1 MKLNRNIIQ
10 LSLVSV
16 GIFLILGTYFLYPK
30 IKEKKFIQ
38 NETVVK
44 EQDVEKKTKD
54 SVFENVEYKG
64 IYNVNNSFTVKSKKA
79 KISDEDPNLVYLT
92 SMNVTFHMQDGKVI
106 NITSEKG
113 KYNKVTYDCFF
124 EDNVRATDSQ
134 TIIKADNLDLLSSE
148 DYANVYNN
156 VFLTSD
162 NGSLKADRIHYNFIK
177 KLYQVTMFDE
187 KTVKKKFR
195 IIKFK
200 SKPILS
206 VKNISK
212 SFDSR
217 VILRKIDI
225 HLNKGEMLG
234 LLGSNGAGKS
244 TFMNIV
250 LGLLKCDFGD
260 IFLGN
265 TKLTNLAIHQRSKL
279 GIAYLPQQTSIFR
292 GLTVYE
298 NLLAIAQIAIKK
310 NAEQKEIVEK
320 LMAEFSITHLR
331 DVKATAL
338 SGGERRR
345 TEIAR
350 CLINNP
356 KVLLLDEPFAGV
368 DLLSIQDIKGLLLKL
383 QARGCAVLVTD
394 HNASQLLSVVDR
406 AYVIANGIIVANGT
420 PRQIASNNEA
430 KKLYFGENFTY

>member
-1 MKLNRNIIQ
+1 MNNI
-10 LSLVSV
+10 
-16 GIFLILGTYFLYPK
+16 
-30 IKEKKFIQ
+30 
-38 NETVVK
+38 
-44 EQDVEKKTKD
+44 
-54 SVFENVEYKG
+54 
-64 IYNVNNSFTVKSKKA
+64 
-79 KISDEDPNLVYLT
+79 
-92 SMNVTFHMQDGKVI
+92 
-106 NITSEKG
+106 
-113 KYNKVTYDCFF
+113 
-124 EDNVRATDSQ
+124 
-134 TIIKADNLDLLSSE
+134 
-148 DYANVYNN
+148 
-156 VFLTSD
+156 
-162 NGSLKADRIHYNFIK
+162 
-177 KLYQVTMFDE
+177 
-187 KTVKKKFR
+187 KKFR

-206 VKNISK
+206 VKSISK

-217 VILRKIDI
+217 IILRKIDL

-250 LGLLKCDFGD
+250 LGILKCDFGD

-298 NLLAIAQIAIKK
+298 NLLAIAQIVIKK
-310 NAEQKEIVEK
+310 SADQKEMVEK

-331 DVKATAL
+331 DVRATAL

-356 KVLLLDEPFAGV
+356 KILLLDEPFAGV

-406 AYVIANGIIVANGT
+406 AYVIANGTIVANGT
-420 PRQIASNNEA
+420 PRQIVNTTEA
-430 KKLYFGENFTY
+430 KKLYFGEDFTI

>member
-1 MKLNRNIIQ
+1 M
-10 LSLVSV
+10 
-16 GIFLILGTYFLYPK
+16 
-30 IKEKKFIQ
+30 
-38 NETVVK
+38 
-44 EQDVEKKTKD
+44 
-54 SVFENVEYKG
+54 
-64 IYNVNNSFTVKSKKA
+64 
-79 KISDEDPNLVYLT
+79 T
-92 SMNVTFHMQDGKVI
+92 SI
-106 NITSEKG
+106 
-113 KYNKVTYDCFF
+113 
-124 EDNVRATDSQ
+124 
-134 TIIKADNLDLLSSE
+134 
-148 DYANVYNN
+148 
-156 VFLTSD
+156 
-162 NGSLKADRIHYNFIK
+162 
-177 KLYQVTMFDE
+177 
-187 KTVKKKFR
+187 KKFR

-200 SKPILS
+200 SKPLF
-206 VKNISK
+206 VAKNISK
-212 SFDSR
+212 SFGSR

-250 LGLLKCDFGD
+250 LGLLKSDFGD
-260 IFLGN
+260 IFLDN
-265 TKLTNLAIHQRSKL
+265 IKLTSLAIHERSKL

-298 NLLAIAQIAIKK
+298 NLLGIAQIVKK
-310 NAEQKEIVEK
+310 SSSEQKDAVEK

-356 KVLLLDEPFAGV
+356 KILLLDEPFAGV
-368 DLLSIQDIKGLLLKL
+368 DLLSIQDIKELLLKL

-406 AYVIANGIIVANGT
+406 AYVIANGTIVANGT
-420 PRQIASNNEA
+420 PRQIVNTTEA
-430 KKLYFGENFTY
+430 KKLYFGKDFTI

>member
-1 MKLNRNIIQ
+1 MNNI
-10 LSLVSV
+10 
-16 GIFLILGTYFLYPK
+16 
-30 IKEKKFIQ
+30 
-38 NETVVK
+38 
-44 EQDVEKKTKD
+44 
-54 SVFENVEYKG
+54 
-64 IYNVNNSFTVKSKKA
+64 
-79 KISDEDPNLVYLT
+79 
-92 SMNVTFHMQDGKVI
+92 
-106 NITSEKG
+106 
-113 KYNKVTYDCFF
+113 
-124 EDNVRATDSQ
+124 
-134 TIIKADNLDLLSSE
+134 
-148 DYANVYNN
+148 
-156 VFLTSD
+156 
-162 NGSLKADRIHYNFIK
+162 
-177 KLYQVTMFDE
+177 
-187 KTVKKKFR
+187 KKFR

-200 SKPILS
+200 SKP
-206 VKNISK
+206 VFTAKNISK
-212 SFDSR
+212 SFGKR

-250 LGLLKCDFGD
+250 LGILKSDFGD
-260 IFLGN
+260 MFLEN
-265 TKLTNLAIHQRSKL
+265 TKLTSLAIHERSKL

-298 NLLAIAQIAIKK
+298 NLLGIAQITKK
-310 NAEQKEIVEK
+310 DRYEQKEIVEK

-331 DVKATAL
+331 DIQATAL

-356 KVLLLDEPFAGV
+356 KILLLDEPFAGV

-406 AYVIANGIIVANGT
+406 AYVIANGTIVANGT
-420 PRQIASNNEA
+420 PRQIVNTTEA
-430 KKLYFGENFTY
+430 KKLYFGEDFTI

>member
-1 MKLNRNIIQ
+1 M
-10 LSLVSV
+10 
-16 GIFLILGTYFLYPK
+16 
-30 IKEKKFIQ
+30 
-38 NETVVK
+38 
-44 EQDVEKKTKD
+44 
-54 SVFENVEYKG
+54 
-64 IYNVNNSFTVKSKKA
+64 
-79 KISDEDPNLVYLT
+79 
-92 SMNVTFHMQDGKVI
+92 I
-106 NITSEKG
+106 NT
-113 KYNKVTYDCFF
+113 
-124 EDNVRATDSQ
+124 
-134 TIIKADNLDLLSSE
+134 
-148 DYANVYNN
+148 
-156 VFLTSD
+156 
-162 NGSLKADRIHYNFIK
+162 
-177 KLYQVTMFDE
+177 
-187 KTVKKKFR
+187 KKFR

-206 VKNISK
+206 LKNISK
-212 SFDSR
+212 SFSER
-217 VILRKIDI
+217 IILRKIDL

-250 LGLLKCDFGD
+250 LGLLRADFGD
-260 IFLGN
+260 IFLDN
-265 TKLTNLAIHQRSKL
+265 TKLTTLAIHERSKL

-298 NLLAIAQIAIKK
+298 NLLAIAQIIKK
-310 NAEQKEIVEK
+310 KESQQKEIVER

-331 DVKATAL
+331 NVKATAL

-406 AYVIANGIIVANGT
+406 AYVIANGTIVANGT
-420 PRQIASNNEA
+420 PRQIVNTAEA
-430 KKLYFGENFTY
+430 KKLYFGADFTL